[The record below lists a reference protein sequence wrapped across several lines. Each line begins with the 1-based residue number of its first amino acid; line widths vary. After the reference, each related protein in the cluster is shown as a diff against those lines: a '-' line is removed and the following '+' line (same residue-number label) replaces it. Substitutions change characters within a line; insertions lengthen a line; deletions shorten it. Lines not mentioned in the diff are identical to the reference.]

1 VGNLQAIGYAAG
13 VTNLYQYDALN
24 RVTNAVWRVGNTAL
38 ASFGYTLGP
47 TGNRTNLAETVN
59 GASRSYN
66 WTYDSLYR
74 LTGETIANA
83 GTVNYAYDAV
93 GNRTNRASTIA
104 QLPANSPAYTA
115 NDWLA
120 SDTYD
125 PNGNTTASGT
135 ASYQYDALN
144 HLTNVNSG
152 AILITYDADGN
163 RASKKV
169 GTTTTYY
176 LLDDRN
182 PSGYVQVLEEW
193 TVVGTSTNLAKAYN
207 YGLDLISQRV
217 PSTSTNY
224 FIYDGHGSTR
234 VLTDNAGHVAN
245 TFTYDAYGTL
255 IASNTTAQTAYL
267 YSGQQFDADLGF
279 YYNRARYLNV
289 GTGRFWTMDT
299 SEGNSE
305 DPLSLHKYLYCSGN
319 PANMVDPSGHDG
331 DLISLSISSSIGA
344 SMDAMYNGG
353 VLTVY
358 NALKA
363 TINGVQ
369 ANESAQQILTDYL
382 VDTAIGV
389 GVGVAVGVAAKLS
402 GDLIYGTSVARS
414 ACFVSG
420 TPVATESGERP
431 IEQIKKGDQVWSW
444 NEETDE
450 FCLEKV
456 ASTHARPVSEEVV
469 VQTGDETITTTL
481 THPFRVK
488 DKGWVEAG
496 DLQPGDCLVT
506 LSGQTETITRTT
518 TTNAVTLVFNFEV
531 ENTHTYLVGA
541 QPVVVHNACA
551 WATRSASIPNKP
563 GIYIIRS
570 VTGERY
576 VGQAENLATRLV
588 KRGNHKYQALIED
601 PQSEVFTMTLDTSKV
616 ASSTE
621 DALDAAEN
629 FYIKALGAKKVN
641 KGGLNGRFQRSP
653 PKGWENAYLS
663 KYGFPP
669 MGDPVAH

>member
-1 VGNLQAIGYAAG
+1 VKRWWFILLAVVLGWFTPAHAFAHTRASQA
-13 VTNLYQYDALN
+13 
-24 RVTNAVWRVGNTAL
+24 
-38 ASFGYTLGP
+38 
-47 TGNRTNLAETVN
+47 
-59 GASRSYN
+59 
-66 WTYDSLYR
+66 
-74 LTGETIANA
+74 
-83 GTVNYAYDAV
+83 AYDV
-93 GNRTNRASTIA
+93 GSS
-104 QLPANSPAYTA
+104 LE
-115 NDWLA
+115 
-120 SDTYD
+120 
-125 PNGNTTASGT
+125 
-135 ASYQYDALN
+135 
-144 HLTNVNSG
+144 
-152 AILITYDADGN
+152 
-163 RASKKV
+163 KV
-169 GTTTTYY
+169 V
-176 LLDDRN
+176 
-182 PSGYVQVLEEW
+182 YV
-193 TVVGTSTNLAKAYN
+193 
-207 YGLDLISQRV
+207 
-217 PSTSTNY
+217 
-224 FIYDGHGSTR
+224 
-234 VLTDNAGHVAN
+234 AG
-245 TFTYDAYGTL
+245 
-255 IASNTTAQTAYL
+255 I
-267 YSGQQFDADLGF
+267 
-279 YYNRARYLNV
+279 
-289 GTGRFWTMDT
+289 TMDT